1 MPKIW
6 LNCIAFM
13 TERWDGSL
21 FVPVMLHAPNV
32 ARPARFLSIRRVRR
46 GSYRLARL
54 GAKYGPEIAL
64 DDLLRQLAG
73 DCPLWHRSARW
84 PEGCGAFYPDLE
96 PPMRPPDM
104 PRTPL
109 RVVKG
114 GKSK

>member
-1 MPKIW
+1 MRPMSRHR
-6 LNCIAFM
+6 LAFYPYI
-13 TERWDGSL
+13 
-21 FVPVMLHAPNV
+21 VV
-32 ARPARFLSIRRVRR
+32 RVSCRHCTRR

-54 GAKYGPEIAL
+54 GAKYGPEIEL

-73 DCPLWHRSARW
+73 DCPLWHRSVRW

-104 PRTPL
+104 PRSPL